1 MQRAAVNW
9 TREQSRVIV
18 SRGKNLLV
26 SAAAGSGKTAVLVER
41 IIRMVTEGENPAGID
56 ELLVMTFTNAAAAE
70 MRERIATAIEQRL
83 REDPKNGHLQ
93 MQATLVHHAQIT
105 CLRKSAV
112 HTRHLHLLHYSW
124 YAGNQCGGI
133 GRRRPDHL
141 HYHDTTQ

>member
-9 TREQSRVIV
+9 TREQGRVIV

-93 MQATLVHHAQIT
+93 M
-105 CLRKSAV
+105 
-112 HTRHLHLLHYSW
+112 
-124 YAGNQCGGI
+124 
-133 GRRRPDHL
+133 
-141 HYHDTTQ
+141 